1 MTPEQQTIEEIER
14 VLMTAREDEP
24 CDAIA
29 TRVLS
34 VIREI
39 VFEEVEKDIPDGVMP
54 LSGCRC
60 VRSRTAAEIKAA
72 LIERLGRG
80 E

>member
-1 MTPEQQTIEEIER
+1 MT
-14 VLMTAREDEP
+14 REAETVEKMRAAYFNTQRDSMS
-24 CDAIA
+24 AA
-29 TRVLS
+29 LS
-34 VIREI
+34 VIRAI

-72 LIERLGRG
+72 LIERLGEG
-80 E
+80 K